1 VQERIH
7 PRVGMLQWEGKI
19 EASSRRQGLDNR
31 LGNRMEGV
39 VEEAHERYNIRSRS
53 ERIS

>member
-1 VQERIH
+1 LKLH
-7 PRVGMLQWEGKI
+7 HGGKV
-19 EASSRRQGLDNR
+19 LTNR
-31 LGNRMEGV
+31 LGNRIEGV